1 MEREKIKITN
11 KEGKWK
17 KGYQLEQNR
26 PASHTDSF
34 DCITSWCNIPLV
46 CTN

>member
-11 KEGKWK
+11 KGGKWE
-17 KGYQLEQNR
+17 KGYQLEQNI
-26 PASHTDSF
+26 ASHTDSF
-34 DCITSWCNIPLV
+34 DCITSWGNIPLV